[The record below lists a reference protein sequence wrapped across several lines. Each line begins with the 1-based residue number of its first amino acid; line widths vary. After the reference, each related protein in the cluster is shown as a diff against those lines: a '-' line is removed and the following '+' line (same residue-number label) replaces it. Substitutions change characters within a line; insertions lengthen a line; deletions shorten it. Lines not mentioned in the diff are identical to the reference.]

1 MAKKKQRTLP
11 FVVQPRLKPVVE
23 RIGTEES
30 GQIEIE
36 RRGYLS
42 VAEKSWTQAL
52 EAEDTTQGRLHR
64 LAIKIAA
71 ELDMEPK
78 EALDLVASSQLQDPR
93 LMDYHEELMDTMAA
107 MQQFGER
114 RKLAAATCLLVN
126 RVDPTWEVEDTLN
139 LHIDLIDGLH
149 LLYIDEE
156 ARSIEALEAALKD
169 ETGEA
174 PKGPEMGKD

>member
-11 FVVQPRLKPVVE
+11 FVVQPRLKPIIE
-23 RIGTEES
+23 LIGTEES

-42 VAEKSWTQAL
+42 VAEKGWTQAL

-71 ELDMEPK
+71 ELGMEPK

-93 LMDYHEELMDTMAA
+93 LAEYHEELMETMAA
-107 MQQFGER
+107 MQQFAER
-114 RKLAAATCLLVN
+114 RKLVAATCLLVN
-126 RVDPTWEVEDTLN
+126 RVDPSWEVDDTIA
-139 LHIDLIDGLH
+139 LHIDLIDGLYM
-149 LLYIDEE
+149 LYVEEE
-156 ARSIEALEAALKD
+156 ARSIEALESALKQ
-169 ETGEA
+169 ETGETPEG
-174 PKGPEMGKD
+174 PKLGKD